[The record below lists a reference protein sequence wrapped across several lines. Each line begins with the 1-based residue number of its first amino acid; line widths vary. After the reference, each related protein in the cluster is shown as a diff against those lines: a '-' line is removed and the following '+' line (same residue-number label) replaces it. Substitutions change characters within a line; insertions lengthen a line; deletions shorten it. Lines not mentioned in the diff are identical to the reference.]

1 MTLSEKG
8 IAPCPDGAPGWRA
21 RERFMS
27 CFENTRR
34 ETRSRNIIVSI
45 IYSPC
50 GPRNHLLRTAGG
62 AAPRNGLASE
72 DAHASRA
79 RRRSGACARS
89 AGSPAGSRRD
99 ARPEGM
105 RGEAAALQGVEDG

>member
-1 MTLSEKG
+1 MALSEKG

-50 GPRNHLLRTAGG
+50 GPRNPFVAGRLEEQPHETVLRPTMRTPVEL
-62 AAPRNGLASE
+62 AAVQAHVREAQVVLRGRGETHALKGCVAKPPR
-72 DAHASRA
+72 SRA
-79 RRRSGACARS
+79 
-89 AGSPAGSRRD
+89 
-99 ARPEGM
+99 
-105 RGEAAALQGVEDG
+105 